1 MKILIPQY
9 FQPFTGWLPE
19 VEVTG
24 ATVGEALDDLFRQHP
39 GLRMHFYT
47 HWGILSANVLIYINQ
62 DEIFTL
68 QGMDT
73 SIKPGDT
80 LRVVPTVSGG

>member
-9 FQPFTGWLPE
+9 FQPFTGWHSE

-24 ATVGEALDDLFRQHP
+24 ASVGQVLNDLFRQHP
-39 GLRMHFYT
+39 DLYPHFYT
-47 HWGILSANVLIYINQ
+47 HWGVLSANVLIYLNQ

-73 SIKPGDT
+73 PIKPGDS